1 MKHPIKISEA
11 EWEVMNVVWSKP
23 PIPSSDVV
31 DQLSEKKGWAPR
43 TIRTL
48 LDRLVK
54 KGALRADLDGKRY
67 LYEPKVTMQDCV
79 RHASRS
85 FAERVFGGAPAS
97 MLIHLIEQSE
107 LTSDEI
113 KELKRILSKKEK

>member
-1 MKHPIKISEA
+1 MKSPLKISEA

-23 PIPSSDVV
+23 PVAASDVV
-31 DQLSEKKGWAPR
+31 VQLAEKRDWAPR

-54 KGALRADLDGKRY
+54 KGALRTELEGKRY
-67 LYEPKVTMQDCV
+67 LYEPNVTMQECV

-85 FAERVFGGAPAS
+85 FADRVFGGAPAS

-107 LTSDEI
+107 LTPEEI
-113 KELKRILSKKEK
+113 KELKKILSKKEK

>member
-1 MKHPIKISEA
+1 MKSPLKISEA

-23 PIPSSDVV
+23 PVATSDVV
-31 DQLSEKKGWAPR
+31 AQLAEKMDWAPR

-54 KGALRADLDGKRY
+54 KGALRTELEGKRY
-67 LYEPKVTMQDCV
+67 LYEPKVTMQECV

-85 FAERVFGGAPAS
+85 FADRVFGGAPAS

-107 LTSDEI
+107 LTPEEI
-113 KELKRILSKKEK
+113 KELKKILSKKEK